1 MNAVRAYGHD
11 LCIQAHTTGLSTD
24 SQEQLWIPTLH
35 PDSKEVDPQ
44 HEIWMCHWPVEHLHQ
59 THQEW
64 NMFFLLQRC
73 TDTQT
78 WAVGPQSAHP
88 RSWEFLRASL
98 SRNWAWAPASWS
110 TLRLLACD
118 ATARMMKPDQRM
130 GAYQQGKLF
139 PVGVSK
145 LGSPVHPIPMV

>member
-1 MNAVRAYGHD
+1 MLHTREAYIYDQRCIYSYIYLYIYRYINTCSVNAVRAYGHD
-11 LCIQAHTTGLSTD
+11 LCIQAHTPGFSTD

-64 NMFFLLQRC
+64 NMFFFLLHRC

-78 WAVGPQSAHP
+78 WAIGPQSAHP

-98 SRNWAWAPASWS
+98 SRN
-110 TLRLLACD
+110 
-118 ATARMMKPDQRM
+118 
-130 GAYQQGKLF
+130 
-139 PVGVSK
+139 
-145 LGSPVHPIPMV
+145 